1 MEVVPCTHDLCFE
14 HNYSKNHFFS
24 HEIFSFYSKKKPLYI
39 AWACFHNANL
49 LVCLV
54 DCEPSP
60 DEVEVW
66 TKIQGVLKEAQEI
79 LSGLHSY
86 KGAADEI
93 RKVSLRF
100 VIVLYLDI

>member
-1 MEVVPCTHDLCFE
+1 MWVHVRTE
-14 HNYSKNHFFS
+14 S
-24 HEIFSFYSKKKPLYI
+24 LYI
-39 AWACFHNANL
+39 ARACFHNANL
-49 LVCLV
+49 LACFICLV